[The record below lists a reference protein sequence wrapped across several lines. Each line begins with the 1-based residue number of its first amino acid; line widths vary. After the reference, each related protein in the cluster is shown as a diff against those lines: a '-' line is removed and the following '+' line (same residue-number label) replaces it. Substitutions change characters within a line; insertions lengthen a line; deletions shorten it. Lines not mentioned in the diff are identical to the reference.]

1 MFEDML
7 PSMAVE
13 TADRRFSTKST
24 KRFAPLLG
32 IRGQGAK
39 LTMAHE
45 SHVFNSVLQRDRRG
59 CLRIGMRAQLV
70 HMGAWRSA
78 TPRAR
83 SGLTE
88 PG

>member
-1 MFEDML
+1 MFEDL
-7 PSMAVE
+7 LLSMAVE
-13 TADRRFSTKST
+13 MADRRSSTKST

-32 IRGQGAK
+32 IRGQGST
-39 LTMAHE
+39 LMMAHE
-45 SHVFNSVLQRDRRG
+45 SHVFNPVLRRDRRG
-59 CLRIGMRAQLV
+59 CLG